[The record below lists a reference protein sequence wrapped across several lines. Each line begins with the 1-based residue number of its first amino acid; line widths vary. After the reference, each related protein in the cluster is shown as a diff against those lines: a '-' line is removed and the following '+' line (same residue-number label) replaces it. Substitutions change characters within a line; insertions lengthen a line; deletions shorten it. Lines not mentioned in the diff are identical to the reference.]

1 VEIINMNNTNSNR
14 ALNTISR
21 TAGRF
26 FGLETSHEVI
36 NARLVNFGSTMIT
49 VEDRNAGRNRRFAKN
64 QVKAVTFQGTRYTS
78 SR

>member
-1 VEIINMNNTNSNR
+1 MNKTHSNS

-26 FGLETSHEVI
+26 FGLETFNEVI
-36 NARLVNFGSTMIT
+36 NARLVNFGPSIIT
-49 VEDRNAGRNRRFAKN
+49 VEDRNTGRNRRFSKG
-64 QVKAVTFQGTRYTS
+64 QVKAVTFRGARYTS